1 MTSLGYIQARRRVQ
15 RVPTSL
21 TSAQLFR
28 EVAVTLTPSIY
39 RYSNNP
45 TRTPI
50 PTLTQPSPNPK
61 TLVLTP
67 KP

>member
-39 RYSNNP
+39 RYSNNN
-45 TRTPI
+45 
-50 PTLTQPSPNPK
+50 PNPNPNP
-61 TLVLTP
+61 T
-67 KP
+67 